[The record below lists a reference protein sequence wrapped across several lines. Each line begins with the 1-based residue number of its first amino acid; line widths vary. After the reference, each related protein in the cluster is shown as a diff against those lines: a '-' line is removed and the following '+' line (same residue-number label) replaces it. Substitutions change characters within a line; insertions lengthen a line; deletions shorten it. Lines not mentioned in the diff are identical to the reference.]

1 MTVHMKMKS
10 TGDGLFFLSY
20 GLFLVTSI
28 LTTSFFYRFYIGRPF
43 TCLLILCVALLIS
56 YELLGSGVEG
66 QNWVGF
72 GVTVTL
78 GAVAMCISD
87 GNLQRLVALIFL
99 YTYCARRI
107 PFPKVARF
115 SLHVSISV
123 VCLIV
128 CCGYLGII
136 DNVTVSKFGR
146 VREYLGF
153 RYALYLPGIL
163 LNMTALWI
171 YLRKER
177 ITVPGALAWAVVNWV
192 VYVKTDSRISFV
204 LAELLLV
211 AALAMRYLP
220 KVVEKA
226 KVLWAVMAAAFGL
239 CAGFSLF
246 MTAIYDST
254 IPWMRKLNSMLES
267 RLSLGKRSLEDFGVN
282 LFGQRIQW
290 IGNGLDAQGNT
301 IQQTYNY
308 VDCLYV
314 KILQRYGIVFSLI
327 LIVLLCWSMFRLFKR
342 REYHLLLICASV
354 AAHCVLDDLSF
365 ALHYNTFW
373 IAMGVA
379 LLCPAM
385 LEWDGKTNQISPPE
399 IQTE

>member
-1 MTVHMKMKS
+1 MTFRIKTKAI
-10 TGDGLFFLSY
+10 GDVPFFLSY

-28 LTTSFFYRFYIGRPF
+28 LSTSFFYRFYMGKPF
-43 TCLLILCVALLIS
+43 MWLQILCVALLIG
-56 YELLGSGVEG
+56 YEILSNGVEE
-66 QNWVGF
+66 QNWIG
-72 GVTVTL
+72 L
-78 GAVAMCISD
+78 AAAMVLSSIAMRISD
-87 GNLQRLVALIFL
+87 GNLQRLVAVMFL

-107 PFPKVARF
+107 PFAKVAGF
-115 SLHVSISV
+115 TLNVSIV
-123 VCLIV
+123 MVCVIV
-128 CCGYLGII
+128 CCSYLGII
-136 DNVTVSKFGR
+136 DNVTVSKSGR

-177 ITVPGALAWAVVNWV
+177 ITVPGALVWAVANWV
-192 VYVKTDSRISFV
+192 VYIKTDSRISFV

-211 AALAMRYLP
+211 AALAIRYLP
-220 KVVEKA
+220 KVVEKI
-226 KVLWAVMAAAFGL
+226 KVFWAVLAASFGV
-239 CAGFSLF
+239 CTVFSLF
-246 MTAIYDST
+246 MTIIYDST

-282 LFGQRIQW
+282 WFGKRIDW

-301 IQQTYNY
+301 IQEAYNY

-314 KILQRYGIVFSLI
+314 KILQRYGMAFFLI
-327 LIVLLCWSMFRLFKR
+327 LLVLLCWSMYRLFKR

-354 AAHCVLDDLSF
+354 AAHCILDDLSF

-385 LEWDGKTNQISPPE
+385 LDWDGKTNQISPPE
-399 IQTE
+399 IQKE